1 MYKIFYH
8 KNSGLDHGSCPLY
21 IFLLISCFSCGSVV
35 REVFVLRRLNRRAKS
50 IFILTH
56 CDQVNRFMQFRR
68 IIRGLVLACVM
79 VASITVAFS
88 FHERFREQLPQAF
101 QDMFEEAENIFYAWL
116 PGQTAEHVLDVFPPE
131 SVLPSSEKEEE
142 PEDAVSE
149 AELQEQDALDKDED
163 FSDFIMIENRRY
175 TVNEDPDRGEM
186 LQSEVLEGDTAG
198 KILGDWLDPNSLAEL
213 LAVSQPVY
221 ALTKIRVGQ
230 AFSIIREPKTGVF
243 QAFLYEIDKEKFL
256 DVARNGEQFTAQI
269 KEIDYVTKLVRV
281 KGSITTSLSE
291 AIVDMKEKIGLAI
304 SLADIFASE
313 INFITDL
320 RVGDSFDVLIEKRY
334 RQDEFKGYG
343 KLLAARFVNQD
354 KEHTAY
360 LFYNEQGKHTY
371 YDRQG
376 ENLHR
381 AILKAPLSFLR
392 VTSQYSMARRH
403 PVFGN
408 VRPHQ
413 GIDYGAPKGTPIMAV
428 GDGVVTQV
436 GFAGGYGKQV
446 ILKHANGLESMYG
459 HMSRFGK
466 GIAVGKKVQQG
477 QTIGYVGATG
487 TATGPHLD
495 FRIKRN
501 GTFVNPAK
509 LVVPRDKA
517 LERKRLKHFKA
528 VVEAADAYWKDA
540 IPDTY
545 DPDTWFT
552 DKGSR

>member
-1 MYKIFYH
+1 M
-8 KNSGLDHGSCPLY
+8 
-21 IFLLISCFSCGSVV
+21 
-35 REVFVLRRLNRRAKS
+35 RRIKSRARDDV
-50 IFILTH
+50 ILTQ
-56 CDQVNRFMQFRR
+56 CDRVNCFMQFRR
-68 IIRGLVLACVM
+68 IIRGFVLACAM
-79 VASITVAFS
+79 VAGIAVALS
-88 FHERFREQLPQAF
+88 FHERFREQLPEAF
-101 QDMFEEAENIFYAWL
+101 QQLFEEAENFISTWL
-116 PGQTAEHVLDVFPPE
+116 PGQTTEHMLDHFPPE
-131 SVLPSSEKEEE
+131 SVFSSEQKQNHSIESASETELEEQE
-142 PEDAVSE
+142 VI
-149 AELQEQDALDKDED
+149 EQDETD
-163 FSDFIMIENRRY
+163 FPDFIMVENRRY
-175 TVNEDPDRGEM
+175 AVSQDPERGEM

-198 KILGDWLDPNSLAEL
+198 KILGDWLDSNSLAEL

-230 AFSIIREPKTGVF
+230 PFAIVRDQETGAL
-243 QAFLYEIDKEKFL
+243 QAFLYEINKEKFL
-256 DVARNGEQFTAQI
+256 DVEKKGEQFIAQI
-269 KEIDYVTKLVRV
+269 KEIDYITKLVRV
-281 KGSITTSLSE
+281 KGTITTSLSE

-320 RVGDSFDVLIEKRY
+320 RVGDSFDILIEKRY

-343 KLLAARFVNQD
+343 KLLAARFINQD

-371 YDRQG
+371 YDRRG

-428 GDGVVTQV
+428 GDGVVTQAGV
-436 GFAGGYGKQV
+436 AGGYGKQV
-446 ILKHANGLESMYG
+446 IIKHANGLESMYG

-466 GIAVGKKVQQG
+466 GVTVGKKVQQG

-517 LERKRLKHFKA
+517 LERKRLKQFKE
-528 VVEAADAYWKDA
+528 VVEAADAYWKGTL
-540 IPDTY
+540 PETY